1 VPAPLLVIIPTYNE
15 VDNLRP
21 LLERL
26 FLVIPWA
33 QALVVDDAS
42 PDGTGDLADAMS
54 REDPRIHALH
64 RGGPRGL
71 GRAYVDGFCW
81 GLERGFERFFEMDA
95 DLSHDP
101 AHLPALLA
109 AFERGADVVIG
120 SRNIPGGEV
129 RGWELK
135 RHLLSRGG
143 SLYSRWALGL
153 PLRDLTTGFKGYSRR
168 ALEAL
173 EVTSLRSNGYS
184 FQIETTYR
192 AVRRGLRVEEV
203 PIVFV
208 DRRVGQSK
216 MSREIFLEA
225 VLIVWKLR
233 LSGRRR

>member
-1 VPAPLLVIIPTYNE
+1 
-15 VDNLRP
+15 
-21 LLERL
+21 
-26 FLVIPWA
+26 
-33 QALVVDDAS
+33 
-42 PDGTGDLADAMS
+42 
-54 REDPRIHALH
+54 
-64 RGGPRGL
+64 
-71 GRAYVDGFCW
+71 VDGFCW